1 MKIDIGKIDWDML
14 REQKSWLLT
23 QDNKHAEGIVNL
35 IDRIQDEAVDNGD
48 ASKIEVFGVYPEEN

>member
-14 REQKSWLLT
+14 RQQKSWLLT

>member
-14 REQKSWLLT
+14 REQKSWLLN
-23 QDNKHAEGIVNL
+23 QDNENADGIVNL
-35 IDRIQDEAVDNGD
+35 IDRIQDQAVDNGY